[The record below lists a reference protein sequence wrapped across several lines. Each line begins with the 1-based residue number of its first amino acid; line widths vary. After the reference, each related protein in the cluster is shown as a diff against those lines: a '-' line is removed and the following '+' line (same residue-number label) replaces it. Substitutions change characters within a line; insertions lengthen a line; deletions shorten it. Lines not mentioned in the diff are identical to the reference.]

1 MYYYFRSGDTDL
13 SPGWTGYAAL
23 PEQERATASSAIANV
38 VHQRSIPFLLP
49 SWGTQTLLPDQSGRI
64 CPSTLLSELDAQ
76 LASAN
81 VPDAGHAYR

>member
-1 MYYYFRSGDTDL
+1 MSGPVKLT
-13 SPGWTGYAAL
+13 
-23 PEQERATASSAIANV
+23 RAIWYSAIANV
-38 VHQRSIPFLLP
+38 VHQRSIQLLLP
-49 SWGTQTLLPDQSGRI
+49 LWGTQTLSPDQSGRI